1 MSRMSH
7 RHFVFLLAVLFACAP
22 LRLSGAVSGEAVY
35 KQRCA
40 SCHDSPGDRTP
51 PRAALNQLSVQRIL
65 RTLDFGVMINVAY
78 VLNRDEREAVANF
91 LGVQRPDPP
100 VPPQAY
106 CSDRTV
112 TFGAAPGSSSSSW
125 AGWGPD
131 STNNRYAK
139 AAGLKLNQVGK
150 LKLKWAYGFEGDIS
164 AFRAPTVSGK
174 TLFVGSAGGAIQALS
189 TDSGCVR

>member
-7 RHFVFLLAVLFACAP
+7 RHVVFLLAVLVAAIP
-22 LRLSGAVSGEAVY
+22 LRVSGAESGEAVY
-35 KQRCA
+35 NHGCA
-40 SCHDSPGDRTP
+40 SCHDSPGERTP
-51 PRAALNQLSVQRIL
+51 PRAALKQLSVQRIL

-112 TFGAAPGSSSSSW
+112 TFDETVFNDPQPPQTTIYRAAVHRASGVAVVFRVERTVSW
-125 AGWGPD
+125 DEAQAAM
-131 STNNRYAK
+131 SRSLASF
-139 AAGLKLNQVGK
+139 AAGPEALALRK
-150 LKLKWAYGFEGDIS
+150 
-164 AFRAPTVSGK
+164 RA
-174 TLFVGSAGGAIQALS
+174 AH
-189 TDSGCVR
+189 